1 MFLGSEK
8 RSRDILK
15 EENLYTGS
23 AWLLSAG
30 DGLHSL
36 WARYP
41 ENGCVMRWRI
51 VYKEA
56 CERGL
61 VESCLLL

>member
-1 MFLGSEK
+1 MFVGNEK

-15 EENLYTGS
+15 DETLYTGS
-23 AWLLSAG
+23 AWLLSVG
-30 DGLHSL
+30 DGLHSF

-51 VYKEA
+51 VDQEA